1 MRRFTALILATPLL
15 AGASAFT
22 VSATET
28 APWEKPRSLETFRKL
43 LDHSPFSLPTAEE
56 SSPLS
61 DRFAITG
68 IITNGKDEE
77 IFVFDR
83 TDQSR
88 TLLTKKPNEK
98 DMYLVSIL
106 RDGGA
111 STTKA
116 SIRVGSES
124 GTISFMEASKQ
135 APPPTPAPG
144 SAATAPSAPGPGQQ
158 AVQLPSLPPLP
169 QQPSAAPPSRRI
181 IRRPIVAPPQPQH

>member
-1 MRRFTALILATPLL
+1 MRHLSALFLAMPLL
-15 AGASAFT
+15 AWTVVAASA
-22 VSATET
+22 AELP
-28 APWEKPRSLETFRKL
+28 AWEKPRSLETFRKL

-68 IITNGKDEE
+68 IITNGKEEE

-98 DMYLVSIL
+98 DMCLVSIL
-106 RDGGA
+106 REDGGP
-111 STTKA
+111 TPKA
-116 SIRVGSES
+116 TIRVGSES
-124 GTISFMEASKQ
+124 GTIGFMEASKQ
-135 APPPTPAPG
+135 SQTAPPAPG
-144 SAATAPSAPGPGQQ
+144 SAAAGPTVTAQGQQ

-169 QQPSAAPPSRRI
+169 QQPSAAPPTRRI
-181 IRRPIVAPPQPQH
+181 IRRPIVGPPQPQH